1 MKKYFILFVSICL
14 LLSCV
19 QDIDFDNE
27 SENVLVLNC
36 ILKNDTVQT
45 LQLTRNI
52 SLNNHRSYEKVT
64 EADIQLFA
72 GDSMVGKFVY
82 NGINKWELRYTPIA
96 STEYKIVAIVGDT
109 TLTAATTMPNKNLF
123 ESNQTLDNY
132 PTKNFTQYSAK
143 YPTWITVI
151 NSTNVLLS
159 SSKPT
164 GNDRACNDI
173 GTDNKLAD
181 KFNQFGNLK
190 LTISQANTPAY
201 HYYVRL
207 YNDDTLNEENPIDFV
222 VEAGYEDFVYV
233 SFITASFECDQYL
246 KTSLQRVLSVAD
258 DTDPAIWFD
267 ESSIYSNIKNG
278 KGIFGAY
285 NENLFRYDFNNR
297 I

>member
-1 MKKYFILFVSICL
+1 MKKYLVLFVSICL
-14 LLSCV
+14 LSSCI
-19 QDIDFDNE
+19 QDIDFDNGRE
-27 SENVLVLNC
+27 KVLVLNC
-36 ILKNDTVQT
+36 LLKNDTIQT
-45 LQLTRNI
+45 LRLTKSI
-52 SLNNHRSYEKVT
+52 SLNSHRTYEKVT
-64 EADIQLFA
+64 EADIQLFV

-82 NGINKWELRYTPIA
+82 NGINKWELNYTPID

-109 TLTAATTMPNKNLF
+109 TLTATTIMPGRNSIV
-123 ESNQTLDNY
+123 SNQTLDSY
-132 PTKNFTQYSAK
+132 PTKNFKLYSAA

-151 NSTNVLLS
+151 NSANILLS
-159 SSKPT
+159 ASKPT
-164 GNDRACNDI
+164 SKDQACNDI
-173 GTDNKLAD
+173 GTDNKLVD

-190 LTISQANTPAY
+190 LTISEANTPAY
-201 HYYVRL
+201 HYYIRL

-233 SFITASFECDQYL
+233 SFITASFEYDQYL
-246 KTSLQRVLSVAD
+246 KTSLQKVLSVAD

-285 NENLFRYDFNNR
+285 NEKFFRYDFNNR